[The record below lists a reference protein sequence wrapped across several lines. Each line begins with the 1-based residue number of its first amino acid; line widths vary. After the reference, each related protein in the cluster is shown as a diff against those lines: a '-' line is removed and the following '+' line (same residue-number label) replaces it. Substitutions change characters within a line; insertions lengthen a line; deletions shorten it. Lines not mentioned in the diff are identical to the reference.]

1 MRFLIQLDKAS
12 KTVPPIDGA
21 IRHVEQD
28 PYTGEEIEWYIED
41 IPGNKLFELTNEFNQ
56 VRLVKVPV
64 GSYYARAYDYIL
76 FLG

>member
-1 MRFLIQLDKAS
+1 MSFIIHLDRPNNS
-12 KTVPPIDGA
+12 IPPIDGA
-21 IRHVEQD
+21 IKHIEND
-28 PYTGEEIEWYIED
+28 LYTGEKIEWYIED

-64 GSYYARAYDYIL
+64 GSYYARAYDYEL